1 MSQLNVDNIQNR
13 TGSSGG
19 PNFPSGISVAV
30 GQTAY
35 IHGNLQVDGTETIIN
50 TETLNVADKTVGIGS
65 TSNASNTT
73 ADGAGIEIFASSS
86 QTGNNKTLIWNNTEN
101 SWQFG
106 PNDVG
111 LKVGTGVTIN
121 SSGGG
126 LDVASGLV
134 SLGDNTNA
142 DSQLTITNSQGDCI
156 RLRSK
161 SDSNAFKYGII
172 KQEPYNNN
180 SVGLQIIGGKSD
192 SGYSE
197 IAIGGGIDG
206 GYAATQ
212 IDFYTGATTTTTTGT
227 RRLRIGSAGQLGIG
241 GANYGTSGQV
251 LTSGG
256 GSAAPSWSAIPAG
269 GNVITAVANGSIANN
284 KCVQI
289 RTADGKVEEIKETA
303 VAADASTTNEEWY
316 TDSGDSASWS
326 TTVID
331 PDAACCIVYSQDNN
345 SDIAFTN
352 IPISSAGVLGAR
364 SQTMTAVDNSTY
376 GAMSADRRVW
386 TATYDTTNNKHIVV
400 WNSQQDGKLYYKVGT
415 MSGSTLSFGSIQTA
429 YNQSAFKPQVLFDEG
444 TGRIV
449 LAFGRTANDNAMVQI
464 GSYNS
469 GTGVVDWGTAQSIQA
484 EAHTGPL
491 AMSKASSTTG
501 QYAIFRRQT
510 NNNNCTGSLITVS
523 SSSNT
528 CTIQTQNQ
536 IVSYASQNYEV
547 AYDAN
552 ANNMCIVW
560 QKGSDNRM
568 YIRRVKVNS
577 GSTGLETDGSEEM
590 VVVQNI
596 GQDLQIAYSPSA
608 LRCYTWWRD
617 PSYGNA
623 TRWRAVTNTT
633 GTVTLG
639 GEHSPSPNPDTY
651 SNELGFPAVHA
662 ASGNIV
668 FGINNQPVGGR
679 GQLWSIKTTALQ
691 SNLTQGRHFLGFA
704 DQAYTDGQTATIKTY
719 GNNVD
724 TLSGLTIGTK
734 YYVSPNGDIATSGTG
749 GNQHALAGLA
759 IGTNKLLIREPNDKN
774 D

>member
-13 TGSSGG
+13 TGSNGG

-73 ADGAGIEIFASSS
+73 ADGSGIEVFASSS
-86 QTGNNKTLIWNNTEN
+86 QTGNNKTLTWGNTAN
-101 SWQFG
+101 SWEFG
-106 PNDVG
+106 PNNVG
-111 LKVGTGVTIN
+111 LKVGVGVTIY
-121 SSGGG
+121 GDTGHG
-126 LDVASGLV
+126 ETGIV
-134 SLGDNTNA
+134 SATSFKGDG
-142 DSQLTITNSQGDCI
+142 SQLT
-156 RLRSK
+156 
-161 SDSNAFKYGII
+161 
-172 KQEPYNNN
+172 
-180 SVGLQIIGGKSD
+180 
-192 SGYSE
+192 
-197 IAIGGGIDG
+197 GIDATSIQTGNTSVQTVDTGSDGHVKMTTEG
-206 GYAATQ
+206 GERVRV
-212 IDFYTGATTTTTTGT
+212 GP
-227 RRLRIGSAGQLGIG
+227 AGQIGLG

-251 LTSGG
+251 LTSA
-256 GSAAPSWSAIPAG
+256 GSGSAPSWSAIPAG

-289 RTADGKVEEIKETA
+289 RTSDGKVEEIKETA
-303 VAADASTTNEEWY
+303 VAANASTTNEEWY

-331 PDAACCIVYSQDNN
+331 PDAACCIVYSQDNS

-429 YNQSAFKPQVLFDEG
+429 YNQTAFKPQVLFDEG
-444 TGRIV
+444 TGRLV
-449 LAFGRTANDNAMVQI
+449 LAFGRTANDNPMVQI
-464 GSYNS
+464 GSYNT

-510 NNNNCTGSLITVS
+510 NNDQCTGSLITVS

-528 CTIQTQNQ
+528 CTIQTQNN
-536 IVSYASQNYEV
+536 IISNSQNYEV

-560 QKGSDNRM
+560 QSRANNRM
-568 YIRRVKVNS
+568 YIKRVKVNS
-577 GSTGLETDGSEEM
+577 GSTGLETDGSDVE
-590 VVVQNI
+590 VVSQNI

-608 LRCYTWWRD
+608 LRCYAWWRD

-679 GQLWSIKTTALQ
+679 GQLWSIKTTSLQ

-734 YYVSPNGDIATSGTG
+734 YYVSTNGDIATSGTG